1 MKEEKMGFEI
11 SKANQLL
18 VQGMNARA
26 IRQDLISGNI
36 ANIDTP
42 FYKSRDIDFET
53 TLIAKT
59 KEIYGEGSP
68 VPKLEMAQT
77 DGAHLAGKQ
86 DFDSSKATIY
96 LRDGQLARNDANTV
110 DLDVETSELSKNA
123 VMFNALTSALQKDG
137 LIFKSVID
145 SSAKS

>member
-1 MKEEKMGFEI
+1 MGFEI
-11 SKANQLL
+11 SKSYQLME
-18 VQGMNARA
+18 QGLNARA

-53 TLIAKT
+53 ALIAQT
-59 KEIYGEGSP
+59 KEMYGEESSNT
-68 VPKLEMAQT
+68 KLQMAQT
-77 DGAHLAGKQ
+77 DGAHLSGVTEN
-86 DFDSSKATIY
+86 DTSKATIY
-96 LRDGQLARNDANTV
+96 LRDGQMARNDANTV

-123 VMFNALTSALQKDG
+123 IMFNALSSALQKDSM
-137 LIFKSVID
+137 LFKSVIE